1 MIMNVLDKIK
11 NRVISADTTVIQA
24 LTKMDVEMVKML
36 FVFENDKFLGILTI
50 GDIQRAI
57 IKNVDMNT
65 AVLSIL
71 DKNKIYAKISDS
83 LEIIKKKMYEL
94 RSECMPLVGD
104 GNNLLDVYFWK
115 EMFSDGKHAR
125 LDKIDVPVV
134 IMAGGLGT
142 RLKPITNII
151 PKPLI
156 PINEKTILE
165 TIIDQF
171 KEVGCAKYYISVNYK
186 SEIIEY
192 YFEHLDKKYDI
203 TFLKEDKPLG
213 TIGSVSLLK
222 GKIDKP
228 FFVSNCDIIVDQDY
242 RDVYDYH
249 VNNKN
254 DITVVTAIKSFHIP
268 YGVIETGEN
277 GLMRGISE
285 KPDISYMINT
295 GVYIIEPQLIN
306 DIPENTFY
314 HITDL
319 IGKVRSKNGR
329 IGCFPV
335 SEKSWTDIGDWN
347 EYLETIRK

>member
-1 MIMNVLDKIK
+1 MKNVLEKIS
-11 NRVISADTTVIQA
+11 NRVIGVDETIINAMK
-24 LTKMDVEMVKML
+24 KMDKEGVKLL
-36 FVFENDKFLGILTI
+36 FVFEKDKFLGILTI

-57 IKNVDMNT
+57 IRNVDVNAMVMT
-65 AVLSIL
+65 IL
-71 DKNKIYAKISDS
+71 DRNKIYAKVSES
-83 LEIIKKKMYEL
+83 LDIIKKKMYEL
-94 RSECMPLVGD
+94 RAECMPLVD
-104 GNNLLDVYFWK
+104 EANKLLDVYFWNDMFEGKK
-115 EMFSDGKHAR
+115 EER

-142 RLKPITNII
+142 RLKPLTNII

-156 PINEKTILE
+156 PVNDKTILE
-165 TIIDQF
+165 TIIEQF
-171 KEVGCAKYYISVNYK
+171 KGIGCAKYYISVNYK

-192 YFEHLDKKYDI
+192 YFDRLDKKYDI
-203 TFLKEDKPLG
+203 TFLKEEKPLG

-242 RDVYDYH
+242 RDVFDYH

-254 DITVVTAIKSFHIP
+254 DITIVTAIKSFHIP

-277 GLMRGISE
+277 GLMKGISE
-285 KPDISYMINT
+285 KPDMSYMINT
-295 GVYIIEPQLIN
+295 GVYILEPQLI
-306 DIPENTFY
+306 DEIPENTFY

-319 IGKVRSKNGR
+319 IEKVRKNGGR
-329 IGCFPV
+329 VGCFPV

-347 EYLETIRK
+347 EYLKIIGR

>member
-1 MIMNVLDKIK
+1 MELTKIQK
-11 NRVISADTTVIQA
+11 RIINSTNTLIQA
-24 LTKMDVEMVKML
+24 LKQMDERGVKLL

-57 IKNVDMNT
+57 IRNVDMNST
-65 AVLSIL
+65 VASIL
-71 DKNKIYAKISDS
+71 DRNKIYARISDS
-83 LEIIKKKMYEL
+83 LEVIKEKMYKL
-94 RSECMPLVGD
+94 RAECMPLVDEKGE
-104 GNNLLDVYFWK
+104 LLDVFFWR
-115 EMFSDGKHAR
+115 EMFDEKKQSR
-125 LDKIDVPVV
+125 QDKIDIPVV

-165 TIIDQF
+165 TILDQF
-171 KEVGCAKYYISVNYK
+171 KGIGCTKYYLSVNYK

-192 YFEHLDKKYDI
+192 YLNNLEEKYDV

-242 RDVYDYH
+242 RDVFDYH
-249 VNNKN
+249 KNNKN
-254 DITVVTAIKSFHIP
+254 DITIVTAIKSFHIP
-268 YGVIETGEN
+268 YGVIETGDN
-277 GLMRGISE
+277 GLMKGISE
-285 KPDISYMINT
+285 KPDMSYMINT
-295 GVYIIEPQLIN
+295 GVYLLEPQLI
-306 DIPENTFY
+306 DEIPDNTFY

-319 IGKVRSKNGR
+319 IEKVREKGGR
-329 IGCFPV
+329 VGCFPV

-347 EYLETIRK
+347 EYMKIIRK

>member
-1 MIMNVLDKIK
+1 MELTKIQK
-11 NRVISADTTVIQA
+11 RIINSTNTLIQA
-24 LTKMDVEMVKML
+24 LKQMDERGVKLL

-57 IKNVDMNT
+57 IRNVDMNST
-65 AVLSIL
+65 VASIL
-71 DKNKIYAKISDS
+71 DRNKIYARISDS
-83 LEIIKKKMYEL
+83 LEVIKEKMYKL
-94 RSECMPLVGD
+94 RAECMPLVDEKGE
-104 GNNLLDVYFWK
+104 LLDVFFWR
-115 EMFSDGKHAR
+115 EMFDEKKQSR
-125 LDKIDVPVV
+125 QDKIDIPVV

-165 TIIDQF
+165 TILDQF
-171 KEVGCAKYYISVNYK
+171 KDIGCTKYYLSVNYK
-186 SEIIEY
+186 REIIEY
-192 YFEHLDKKYDI
+192 YLNNLEEKYDV

-242 RDVYDYH
+242 RDVFDYH
-249 VNNKN
+249 KNNKN
-254 DITVVTAIKSFHIP
+254 DITIVTAIKSFHIP
-268 YGVIETGEN
+268 YGVIETGDN
-277 GLMRGISE
+277 GLMKGISE
-285 KPDISYMINT
+285 KPDMSYMINT
-295 GVYIIEPQLIN
+295 GVYLLEPQLI
-306 DIPENTFY
+306 DEIPDNTFY

-319 IGKVRSKNGR
+319 IEKVREKGGR
-329 IGCFPV
+329 VGCFPV

-347 EYLETIRK
+347 EYMKIIRK

>member
-11 NRVISADTTVIQA
+11 NRVISSSTTIIQA
-24 LTKMDVEMVKML
+24 LTKMDMEMVKLL
-36 FVFENDKFLGILTI
+36 FVFENDNFLGILTI

-65 AVLSIL
+65 MVLSIL
-71 DKNKIYAKISDS
+71 DKNKIYAKVTDGI
-83 LEIIKKKMYEL
+83 EIVKKKMYEL
-94 RSECMPLVGD
+94 RAECMPLVD
-104 GNNLLDVYFWK
+104 ETNKLLDVYFWK
-115 EMFSDGKHAR
+115 EMFNDGKR
-125 LDKIDVPVV
+125 ERVDKIDAPVV
-134 IMAGGLGT
+134 IMAGGMGT
-142 RLKPITNII
+142 RMKPITNII

-156 PINEKTILE
+156 PVNEKTILE

-171 KEVGCAKYYISVNYK
+171 KEIGCAKYYISVNYK
-186 SEIIEY
+186 SEMIEY
-192 YFEHLDKKYDI
+192 YFVTIDNKYDI
-203 TFLKEDKPLG
+203 TFLKENKPLG

-249 VNNKN
+249 INNKN

-268 YGVIETGEN
+268 YGVIETGDN
-277 GLMRGISE
+277 GLMKSISE
-285 KPDISYMINT
+285 KPDVSYMINT
-295 GVYIIEPQLIN
+295 GVYIIEPQLI
-306 DIPENTFY
+306 DAIPENTFY

-319 IGKVRSKNGR
+319 IEKVRKNGGR
-329 IGCFPV
+329 VGCFPV

-347 EYLETIRK
+347 EYLKTIKI

>member
-1 MIMNVLDKIK
+1 MKNVLEKIS
-11 NRVISADTTVIQA
+11 NRVIGVDETIINAMK
-24 LTKMDVEMVKML
+24 KMDKEGVKLL
-36 FVFENDKFLGILTI
+36 FVFEDDKFLGILTI

-57 IKNVDMNT
+57 IRNVDMNT
-65 AVLSIL
+65 AVRAIL
-71 DKNKIYAKISDS
+71 DENKIYAKVSES
-83 LEIIKKKMYEL
+83 LEVIKKKMYDL
-94 RSECMPLVGD
+94 RAECMPLVDENGQ
-104 GNNLLDVYFWK
+104 LLEVYLWNDMFEGKKK
-115 EMFSDGKHAR
+115 ER

-142 RLKPITNII
+142 RLKPLTNII

-156 PINEKTILE
+156 PVNEKTILE

-171 KEVGCAKYYISVNYK
+171 EKIGCTKYYLSVNYK

-192 YFEHLDKKYDI
+192 YLAHLDKKYDI

-242 RDVYDYH
+242 RDVFDYH
-249 VNNKN
+249 GNNKN
-254 DITVVTAIKSFHIP
+254 DITIVTAIKSFHIP

-277 GLMRGISE
+277 GLMKGISE
-285 KPDISYMINT
+285 KPDMSYMINT
-295 GVYIIEPQLIN
+295 GVYILEPQLI
-306 DIPENTFY
+306 DEIPENTFY

-319 IGKVRSKNGR
+319 IEKVRSNGGR
-329 IGCFPV
+329 VGCFPV

-347 EYLETIRK
+347 EYLKIIKV

>member
-11 NRVISADTTVIQA
+11 NRVISSSTTIIQA
-24 LTKMDVEMVKML
+24 LTKMDMEMVKLL
-36 FVFENDKFLGILTI
+36 FVFENDNFLGILTI

-65 AVLSIL
+65 MVLSIL
-71 DKNKIYAKISDS
+71 DKNKIYAKVTDGI
-83 LEIIKKKMYEL
+83 EIVKKKMYEL
-94 RSECMPLVGD
+94 RAECMPLVD
-104 GNNLLDVYFWK
+104 ETNKLLDVYFWK
-115 EMFSDGKHAR
+115 EMFNDGKR
-125 LDKIDVPVV
+125 ERVDKIDAPVV
-134 IMAGGLGT
+134 IMAGGMGT
-142 RLKPITNII
+142 RMKPITNII

-156 PINEKTILE
+156 PVNEKTILE

-171 KEVGCAKYYISVNYK
+171 KEIGCAKYYISVNYK
-186 SEIIEY
+186 SEMIEY
-192 YFEHLDKKYDI
+192 YFATIDNKYDI
-203 TFLKEDKPLG
+203 TFLKENKPLG

-249 VNNKN
+249 INNKN

-268 YGVIETGEN
+268 YGVIETGDN
-277 GLMRGISE
+277 GLMKSISE
-285 KPDISYMINT
+285 KPDVSYMINT
-295 GVYIIEPQLIN
+295 GVYIIEPQLI
-306 DIPENTFY
+306 DAIPENTFY

-319 IGKVRSKNGR
+319 IEKVRKNGGR
-329 IGCFPV
+329 VGCFPV

-347 EYLETIRK
+347 EYLKTIKI

>member
-1 MIMNVLDKIK
+1 MKEVLAKIS
-11 NRVISADTTVIQA
+11 NRIISIEETLINAMK
-24 LTKMDVEMVKML
+24 KMDKEGVKML
-36 FVFENDKFLGILTI
+36 LVFENERFLGILTV

-57 IKNVDMNT
+57 IKNIDMNAT
-65 AVLSIL
+65 IFSIF
-71 DKNKIYAKISDS
+71 DKNKVYAKTSDS
-83 LEIIKKKMYEL
+83 VEVIRKKMYDMRAEL
-94 RSECMPLVGD
+94 MPLVDENGE
-104 GNNLLDVYFWK
+104 LLDVYLWN
-115 EMFSDGKHAR
+115 EMFDSNKEKR
-125 LDKIDVPVV
+125 VDKIDVPVV

-156 PINEKTILE
+156 PINDKTILE

-171 KEVGCAKYYISVNYK
+171 EHIGCARYYISVNYK

-192 YFEHLDKKYDI
+192 YFANLDKKYNI

-249 VNNKN
+249 RNNKN
-254 DITVVTAIKSFHIP
+254 DITIVTAIKSFHIP

-277 GLMRGISE
+277 GLMKGISE
-285 KPDISYMINT
+285 KPDLSYMINT
-295 GVYIIEPQLIN
+295 GVYILEPQLI
-306 DIPENTFY
+306 DEIPENTFY

-319 IGKVRSKNGR
+319 IEKVRKNGGR
-329 IGCFPV
+329 VGCFPV

-347 EYLETIRK
+347 EYLKTIKL

>member
-1 MIMNVLDKIK
+1 M
-11 NRVISADTTVIQA
+11 TC
-24 LTKMDVEMVKML
+24 LT
-36 FVFENDKFLGILTI
+36 
-50 GDIQRAI
+50 
-57 IKNVDMNT
+57 
-65 AVLSIL
+65 
-71 DKNKIYAKISDS
+71 AK
-83 LEIIKKKMYEL
+83 
-94 RSECMPLVGD
+94 
-104 GNNLLDVYFWK
+104 K
-115 EMFSDGKHAR
+115 EER

-142 RLKPITNII
+142 RLKPITNVI

-171 KEVGCAKYYISVNYK
+171 EKIGCSKYYLSVNYK

-192 YFEHLDKKYDI
+192 YLAHLDKNHDI

-242 RDVYDYH
+242 RDVFDYH
-249 VNNKN
+249 LNNKN
-254 DITVVTAIKSFHIP
+254 DITIVTAIKSFHIP

-277 GLMRGISE
+277 GLMKGISE
-285 KPDISYMINT
+285 KPDMSYMINT
-295 GVYIIEPQLIN
+295 GVYILEPQLIN
-306 DIPENTFY
+306 EIPENTFY

-319 IGKVRSKNGR
+319 IEKVRKNGGR
-329 IGCFPV
+329 VGCFPV

-347 EYLETIRK
+347 EYLKIIKI

>member
-1 MIMNVLDKIK
+1 MNIKDKIK
-11 NRVISADTTVIQA
+11 NRIISSSTTIIQA
-24 LTKMDVEMVKML
+24 LTKMDMEMVKLL
-36 FVFENDKFLGILTI
+36 FVFENDNFLGILTI

-65 AVLSIL
+65 MVLSIL
-71 DKNKIYAKISDS
+71 DKNKIYAKVTDGI
-83 LEIIKKKMYEL
+83 EIVKKKMYEL
-94 RSECMPLVGD
+94 RAECMPLVD
-104 GNNLLDVYFWK
+104 ETNKLLDVYFWK
-115 EMFSDGKHAR
+115 EMFNDGKR
-125 LDKIDVPVV
+125 ERVDKIDAPVV
-134 IMAGGLGT
+134 IMAGGMGT
-142 RLKPITNII
+142 RMKPITNII

-156 PINEKTILE
+156 PVNEKTILE

-171 KEVGCAKYYISVNYK
+171 KEIGCAKYYISVNYK
-186 SEIIEY
+186 SEMIEY
-192 YFEHLDKKYDI
+192 YFATIDNKYDI
-203 TFLKEDKPLG
+203 TFLKENKPLG

-249 VNNKN
+249 INNKN

-268 YGVIETGEN
+268 YGVIETGDN
-277 GLMRGISE
+277 GLMKSISE
-285 KPDISYMINT
+285 KPDVSYMINT

-306 DIPENTFY
+306 EIPENTFY

-319 IGKVRSKNGR
+319 IEKVRKNGGR
-329 IGCFPV
+329 VGCFPV

-347 EYLETIRK
+347 EYLKTIKI

>member
-1 MIMNVLDKIK
+1 MNVIDKIS
-11 NRVISADTTVIQA
+11 NRIISFEVSIICA
-24 LTKMDVEMVKML
+24 LKKMDEEMVKLL
-36 FVFENDKFLGILTI
+36 FVFEGTSFLGLLTI

-57 IKNVDMNT
+57 IRNVDMNST
-65 AVLSIL
+65 LLSIL
-71 DKNKIYAKISDS
+71 DRNKIYARPSDS
-83 LEIIKKKMYEL
+83 FEVIKEKMYRL
-94 RSECMPLVGD
+94 RAECMPLVDDNGR
-104 GNNLLDVYFWK
+104 LLDVFFWK
-115 EMFSDGKHAR
+115 EMFDEKKQNR
-125 LDKIDVPVV
+125 QDKMDIPVV

-156 PINEKTILE
+156 PVSDKTILE

-171 KEVGCAKYYISVNYK
+171 KGIGCTKYYLSVNYK
-186 SEIIEY
+186 REIIEY
-192 YFEHLDKKYDI
+192 YLNNLEEKYDV

-242 RDVYDYH
+242 RDVFDYH
-249 VNNKN
+249 RNNKN
-254 DITVVTAIKSFHIP
+254 DITIVTAIKSFHIP

-277 GLMRGISE
+277 GLMKSISE
-285 KPDISYMINT
+285 KPDMSYMINT
-295 GVYIIEPQLIN
+295 GVYLLEPQLI
-306 DIPENTFY
+306 DEIPDGTFY

-319 IGKVRSKNGR
+319 IEKVRGRGGR

-347 EYLETIRK
+347 EYMKIIRK

>member
-1 MIMNVLDKIK
+1 MNIDNRKITK
-11 NRVISADTTVIQA
+11 SSSIIHSLR
-24 LTKMDVEMVKML
+24 KMDTQKVKLL
-36 FVFENDKFLGILTI
+36 FVFEDERFMGLLTI

-57 IKNVDMNT
+57 LKGFDLTTPIS
-65 AVLSIL
+65 SIL
-71 DKNKIYAKISDS
+71 DTNKIYASPDESIES
-83 LEIIKKKMYEL
+83 IKTKMYRL
-94 RSECMPLVGD
+94 RSECMPVVNAD
-104 GNNLLDVYFWK
+104 GNLVDVYFW
-115 EMFSDGKHAR
+115 SDLFDAA
-125 LDKIDVPVV
+125 KIETKKKINIPVV

-156 PINEKTILE
+156 PVSEKTILE

-171 KEVGCAKYYISVNYK
+171 NGIGCTKYYLSVNYK
-186 SEIIEY
+186 REIIEY
-192 YFEHLDKKYDI
+192 YLNNLEKKYDV

-242 RDVYDYH
+242 RDVFDYH

-254 DITVVTAIKSFHIP
+254 DITIVTAVKSFHIP

-277 GLMRGISE
+277 GLMKSISE
-285 KPDISYMINT
+285 KPDMNYMINT
-295 GVYIIEPQLIN
+295 GVYLLEPQLI
-306 DIPENTFY
+306 DEIPDGTFY

-319 IGKVRSKNGR
+319 IEKVRGRGGR

-347 EYLETIRK
+347 EYMKIIKR

>member
-1 MIMNVLDKIK
+1 MKDVLTKIS
-11 NRVISADTTVIQA
+11 NRVIGVGETIINAMK
-24 LTKMDVEMVKML
+24 KMDKEGVKLL
-36 FVFENDKFLGILTI
+36 FVFEDDKFLGLLTI

-57 IKNVDMNT
+57 IKNIDMN
-65 AVLSIL
+65 AIISRIL
-71 DKNKIYAKISDS
+71 DKNKIYAKTSDS
-83 LEIIKKKMYEL
+83 VEVIKKKIYDL
-94 RSECMPLVGD
+94 RAECMPLVGD
-104 GNNLLDVYFWK
+104 NGELLDVYFWN
-115 EMFSDGKHAR
+115 EMFHEKKQVR
-125 LDKIDVPVV
+125 QDKIDVPVV

-142 RLKPITNII
+142 RLKPLTNII

-165 TIIDQF
+165 VILDQF
-171 KEVGCAKYYISVNYK
+171 KEIGCAKYYLSVNYK
-186 SEIIEY
+186 SEMIEY
-192 YFEHLDKKYDI
+192 YFANLGEKHDI

-249 VNNKN
+249 INNKN

-277 GLMRGISE
+277 GLMKGISE
-285 KPDISYMINT
+285 KPDMSYMINT
-295 GVYIIEPQLIN
+295 GVYILESQLIN
-306 DIPENTFY
+306 EIPENTFY

-319 IGKVRSKNGR
+319 IEKVRERGGR
-329 IGCFPV
+329 VGCFPV

-347 EYLETIRK
+347 EYLKIIRK

>member
-1 MIMNVLDKIK
+1 MKNVLEKIS
-11 NRVISADTTVIQA
+11 NRVIGVDETIINAMK
-24 LTKMDVEMVKML
+24 KMDKEGVKLL
-36 FVFENDKFLGILTI
+36 FVFEDDKFLGILTI

-57 IKNVDMNT
+57 IRNVDMNT
-65 AVLSIL
+65 AVRAIL
-71 DKNKIYAKISDS
+71 DENKIYAKVSES
-83 LEIIKKKMYEL
+83 LEVIKKKMYDL
-94 RSECMPLVGD
+94 RAECMPLVDENGQ
-104 GNNLLDVYFWK
+104 LLEVYLWNDMFEGKKK
-115 EMFSDGKHAR
+115 ER

-142 RLKPITNII
+142 RLKPLTNII

-156 PINEKTILE
+156 PVNEKTILE

-171 KEVGCAKYYISVNYK
+171 EKIGCTKYYLSVNYK

-192 YFEHLDKKYDI
+192 YLAHLDKKYDI

-242 RDVYDYH
+242 RDVFDYH

-254 DITVVTAIKSFHIP
+254 DITIVTAIKSFHIP

-277 GLMRGISE
+277 GLMKGISE
-285 KPDISYMINT
+285 KPDMSYMINT
-295 GVYIIEPQLIN
+295 GVYILEHQLI
-306 DIPENTFY
+306 DEIPENTFY

-319 IGKVRSKNGR
+319 IEKVRSNGGR
-329 IGCFPV
+329 VGCFPV

-347 EYLETIRK
+347 EYLKIIKV

>member
-1 MIMNVLDKIK
+1 MKNVLEKIS
-11 NRVISADTTVIQA
+11 NRVIGVKETIINAMK
-24 LTKMDVEMVKML
+24 KMDKEGVKLL
-36 FVFENDKFLGILTI
+36 FVFENDRFLGILTI

-57 IKNVDMNT
+57 IRNVDMN
-65 AVLSIL
+65 AMVLSIL
-71 DKNKIYAKISDS
+71 DKNKIYAKVSES
-83 LEIIKKKMYEL
+83 LDVIKKKMYEL
-94 RSECMPLVGD
+94 RAECMPLVD
-104 GNNLLDVYFWK
+104 EANNLLDVYFWND
-115 EMFSDGKHAR
+115 MFDGKKEGR

-142 RLKPITNII
+142 RLKPITNVI

-171 KEVGCAKYYISVNYK
+171 EKIGCSKYYLSVNYK

-192 YFEHLDKKYDI
+192 YLAHLDKNHDI

-242 RDVYDYH
+242 RDVFDYH

-254 DITVVTAIKSFHIP
+254 DITIVTAIKSFHIP

-277 GLMRGISE
+277 GLMKGISE
-285 KPDISYMINT
+285 KPDMSYMINT
-295 GVYIIEPQLIN
+295 GVYILEPQLIN
-306 DIPENTFY
+306 EIPENTFY

-319 IGKVRSKNGR
+319 IEKVRKNGGR
-329 IGCFPV
+329 VGCFPV

-347 EYLETIRK
+347 EYLKIIKI

>member
-1 MIMNVLDKIK
+1 MNVIDKIK
-11 NRVISADTTVIQA
+11 NRIISVDTTIIQA
-24 LTKMDVEMVKML
+24 LKKMDVEMVKLL
-36 FVFENDKFLGILTI
+36 FVFDNERFIGILTI

-57 IKNVDMNT
+57 IKNVDMN
-65 AVLSIL
+65 AVVLSIL
-71 DKNKIYAKISDS
+71 DKNKIYAKVTES

-94 RSECMPLVGD
+94 RAECMPLVD
-104 GNNLLDVYFWK
+104 ENNKLLDIYFWK
-115 EMFSDGKHAR
+115 EMFSDGKR
-125 LDKIDVPVV
+125 ERTDKIDVPVV

-142 RLKPITNII
+142 RLKPLTNII

-156 PINEKTILE
+156 PVNEKTILE

-171 KEVGCAKYYISVNYK
+171 NGIGCAKYYISVNYK

-192 YFEHLDKKYDI
+192 YFANLDTKYDL
-203 TFLKEDKPLG
+203 TFLKENRPLG

-242 RDVYDYH
+242 REVFDYH

-254 DITVVTAIKSFHIP
+254 DITIVTAIKSFHIP
-268 YGVIETGEN
+268 YGVIETGDN
-277 GLMRGISE
+277 GLMTGISE
-285 KPDISYMINT
+285 KPDVSYMINT
-295 GVYIIEPQLIN
+295 GVYILEPQLI
-306 DIPENTFY
+306 DEIPENTFY

-319 IGKVRSKNGR
+319 IEKVRKNGGR
-329 IGCFPV
+329 VGCFPV

-347 EYLETIRK
+347 EYLKTIEK

>member
-1 MIMNVLDKIK
+1 MNVIEKIGS
-11 NRVISADTTVIQA
+11 RIISVDTTIIQA
-24 LTKMDVEMVKML
+24 MKKMDVEMVKML
-36 FVFENDKFLGILTI
+36 FVFNDKKFVGILTI

-57 IKNVDMNT
+57 IKNVDIN
-65 AVLSIL
+65 ADVLSIL
-71 DKNKIYAKISDS
+71 DKNKIYAAVSDS
-83 LEIIKKKMYEL
+83 FEKIKDKMYGL
-94 RSECMPLVGD
+94 RAECMPVVDENG
-104 GNNLLDVYFWK
+104 NLLDVYFWK
-115 EMFSDGKHAR
+115 ELFAETKQER
-125 LDKIDVPVV
+125 FEKIDVPVV

-142 RLKPITNII
+142 RMKPLTNII

-156 PINEKTILE
+156 PIDEKTILE
-165 TIIDQF
+165 TILDQF
-171 KEVGCAKYYISVNYK
+171 KEIGCTKYYLSVNYK
-186 SEIIEY
+186 REIIEY
-192 YFEHLDKKYDI
+192 YLQNLEEKYDV

-228 FFVSNCDIIVDQDY
+228 FFVSNCDIIIDQDY

-249 VNNKN
+249 RNNKN
-254 DITVVTAIKSFHIP
+254 DITIVTAIKSFHIP

-285 KPDISYMINT
+285 KPDMSYMINT
-295 GVYIIEPQLIN
+295 GVYILEPQLIN
-306 DIPENTFY
+306 EIPTDTFY

-319 IGKVRSKNGR
+319 IEKVRGKGGR

-347 EYLETIRK
+347 EYLKTIRK

>member
-1 MIMNVLDKIK
+1 MKNVLEKIS
-11 NRVISADTTVIQA
+11 NRVIGVDETIINAMK
-24 LTKMDVEMVKML
+24 KMDKEGVKLL

-57 IKNVDMNT
+57 IRNVDMNAMVMT
-65 AVLSIL
+65 IL
-71 DKNKIYAKISDS
+71 DRNKIYAKVSES
-83 LEIIKKKMYEL
+83 LDIIKKKMYEL
-94 RSECMPLVGD
+94 RAECMPLVD
-104 GNNLLDVYFWK
+104 EANKLLDVYFWNDMFEGKK
-115 EMFSDGKHAR
+115 EER

-142 RLKPITNII
+142 RLKPLTNII

-156 PINEKTILE
+156 PVNDKTILE
-165 TIIDQF
+165 TIIEQF
-171 KEVGCAKYYISVNYK
+171 KGIGCAKYYISVNYK

-192 YFEHLDKKYDI
+192 YFDRLDKKYDI

-242 RDVYDYH
+242 RDVFDYH

-254 DITVVTAIKSFHIP
+254 DITIVTAIKSFHIP

-277 GLMRGISE
+277 GLMKGISE
-285 KPDISYMINT
+285 KPDMSYMINT
-295 GVYIIEPQLIN
+295 GVYILEPQLI
-306 DIPENTFY
+306 DEIPENTFY

-319 IGKVRSKNGR
+319 IEKVRKNGGR
-329 IGCFPV
+329 VGCFPV

-347 EYLETIRK
+347 EYLKIIGR

>member
-1 MIMNVLDKIK
+1 MKNVLEKIS
-11 NRVISADTTVIQA
+11 NRVIGVDETIINAMK
-24 LTKMDVEMVKML
+24 KMDKEGVKLL
-36 FVFENDKFLGILTI
+36 FVFEKDKFLGILTI

-57 IKNVDMNT
+57 IRNVDMNAMVMT
-65 AVLSIL
+65 IL
-71 DKNKIYAKISDS
+71 DRNKIYAKVSES
-83 LEIIKKKMYEL
+83 LDIIKKKMYEL
-94 RSECMPLVGD
+94 RAECMPLVD
-104 GNNLLDVYFWK
+104 EANKLLDVYFWNDMFEGKK
-115 EMFSDGKHAR
+115 EER

-142 RLKPITNII
+142 RLKPLTNII

-156 PINEKTILE
+156 PVNDKTILE
-165 TIIDQF
+165 TIIEQF
-171 KEVGCAKYYISVNYK
+171 KGIGCAKYYISVNYK

-192 YFEHLDKKYDI
+192 YFDRLDKKYDI
-203 TFLKEDKPLG
+203 TFLKEEKPLG

-242 RDVYDYH
+242 RDVFDYH

-254 DITVVTAIKSFHIP
+254 DITIVTAIKSFHIP

-277 GLMRGISE
+277 GLMKGISE
-285 KPDISYMINT
+285 KPDMSYMINT
-295 GVYIIEPQLIN
+295 GVYILEPQLI
-306 DIPENTFY
+306 DEIPENTFY

-319 IGKVRSKNGR
+319 IEKVRKNGGR
-329 IGCFPV
+329 VGCFPV

-347 EYLETIRK
+347 EYLKIIGR

>member
-1 MIMNVLDKIK
+1 MKEVLAKISNRIISVEETLINAMKMMDK
-11 NRVISADTTVIQA
+11 
-24 LTKMDVEMVKML
+24 EGVKML
-36 FVFENDKFLGILTI
+36 FVFENDKFLGLLTI

-57 IKNVDMNT
+57 IKNIDMNAT
-65 AVLSIL
+65 ISRIL
-71 DKNKIYAKISDS
+71 DKNKIYAKTSDS
-83 LEIIKKKMYEL
+83 VEVIKKKMYDL
-94 RSECMPLVGD
+94 RAECMPLVDENGE
-104 GNNLLDVYFWK
+104 LLDVYLWK
-115 EMFSDGKHAR
+115 DMFDGKKEER

-142 RLKPITNII
+142 RLKPLTNII

-171 KEVGCAKYYISVNYK
+171 EKIGCSKYYLSVNYK
-186 SEIIEY
+186 SELIEY
-192 YFEHLDKKYDI
+192 YFANLDKKHNI

-242 RDVYDYH
+242 RDVFDYH

-254 DITVVTAIKSFHIP
+254 DITIVTAIKSFHIP

-277 GLMRGISE
+277 GLMKGISE
-285 KPDISYMINT
+285 KPDMSYMINT
-295 GVYIIEPQLIN
+295 GVYILEPQLI
-306 DIPENTFY
+306 DEIPENTFY

-319 IGKVRSKNGR
+319 IEKVMRKGGR
-329 IGCFPV
+329 VGCFPV

-347 EYLETIRK
+347 EYLKIIGK

>member
-1 MIMNVLDKIK
+1 MNIINKIS
-11 NRVISADTTVIQA
+11 NRIISFETSIIHA
-24 LTKMDVEMVKML
+24 LKKMDEEMVKLL
-36 FVFENDKFLGILTI
+36 FVFEDTSFLGLLTI

-57 IKNVDMNT
+57 IRNVDMNST
-65 AVLSIL
+65 VLSIL
-71 DKNKIYAKISDS
+71 DRNKIYARPSDS
-83 LEIIKKKMYEL
+83 FEVIKEKMYRL
-94 RSECMPLVGD
+94 RAECMPLVDDNGK
-104 GNNLLDVYFWK
+104 LLDVFFWK
-115 EMFSDGKHAR
+115 EVFDEKKQNR
-125 LDKIDVPVV
+125 QDKIDIPVV

-156 PINEKTILE
+156 PVSEKTILE

-171 KEVGCAKYYISVNYK
+171 KGIGCTKYYLSVNYK
-186 SEIIEY
+186 REIIEY
-192 YFEHLDKKYDI
+192 YLNSLEEKYDV

-228 FFVSNCDIIVDQDY
+228 FFVSNCDIFVDQDY
-242 RDVYDYH
+242 RDVFDYH
-249 VNNKN
+249 RNNKN
-254 DITVVTAIKSFHIP
+254 DITIVTAIKSFHIP

-277 GLMRGISE
+277 GLMKSISE
-285 KPDISYMINT
+285 KPDMSYMINT
-295 GVYIIEPQLIN
+295 GVYLLEPQLI
-306 DIPENTFY
+306 DEIPDGTFY

-319 IGKVRSKNGR
+319 IEKVRGRSGR

-347 EYLETIRK
+347 EYMKIIRK